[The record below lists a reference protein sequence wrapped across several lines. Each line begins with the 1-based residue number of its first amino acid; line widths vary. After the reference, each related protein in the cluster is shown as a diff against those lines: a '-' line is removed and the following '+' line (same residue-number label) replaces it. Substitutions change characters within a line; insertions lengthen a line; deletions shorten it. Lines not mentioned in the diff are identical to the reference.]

1 MAARPKAKPA
11 ASSRSR
17 AAPVDR
23 DQARRRAQSSSRED
37 AEARAE
43 RELAEKR
50 AKREAA
56 TNRKI
61 AALGAAPEDPL
72 AAQAHLLRVLTII
85 GDAVA
90 CDDSVPIME
99 RSKEL
104 RSLSAAV
111 AKLVPKSRTWKAEQK
126 VLENERK
133 LKAKAKEKRGA
144 QLEPRPQFVAPIA
157 APSERERDGEEP

>member
-1 MAARPKAKPA
+1 MAPRAKAKPA
-11 ASSRSR
+11 ESSRSR
-17 AAPVDR
+17 ARAVDR
-23 DQARRRAQSSSRED
+23 DQPRRRGRSRD
-37 AEARAE
+37 AEQDEE
-43 RELAEKR
+43 RELAAKR

-61 AALGAAPEDPL
+61 AALGETPADPL

-104 RSLSAAV
+104 RSLSASV
-111 AKLVPKSRTWKAEQK
+111 AKLVPKSRTWKAEQT
-126 VLENERK
+126 VLDHQRQV
-133 LKAKAKEKRGA
+133 KAKAKEKRGA
-144 QLEPRPQFVAPIA
+144 TLETRPVPSAPA
-157 APSERERDGEEP
+157 SRPEQDGGEEP